1 MLSTQSFNVDM
12 GMSLKM
18 RTSLRSTKV
27 PGLMPK
33 RVSTPAINSLIK
45 SSKAR
50 DWVVSSGLLK
60 PDIGVGANVL
70 AAGAVGAAGVAAAVA
85 VRAVPTAVRI

>member
-1 MLSTQSFNVDM
+1 MLSTQSFKVDM

-45 SSKAR
+45 TSSAR
-50 DWVVSSGLLK
+50 DWVLSSGVLK
-60 PDIGVGANVL
+60 LAIGASVL
-70 AAGAVGAAGVAAAVA
+70 AAGAGVADVA
-85 VRAVPTAVRI
+85 VRTEPTAVRI